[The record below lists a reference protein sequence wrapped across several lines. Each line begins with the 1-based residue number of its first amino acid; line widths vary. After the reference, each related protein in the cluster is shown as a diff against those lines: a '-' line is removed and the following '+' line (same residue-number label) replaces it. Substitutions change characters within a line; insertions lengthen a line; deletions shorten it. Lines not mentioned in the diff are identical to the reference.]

1 MWIPSQM
8 LDWLHVSKET
18 VAALREE
25 VARLTTERD
34 TLKSQVITTQAN
46 FEWVR
51 TRVNELEVAN
61 KGLIEKAYGIK
72 LPTPEI
78 MRTTPTVDPS
88 LDPRNLGLF
97 DDIGES
103 LAKKLGLPS
112 YDN

>member
-1 MWIPSQM
+1 MWIPAQL
-8 LDWLHVSKET
+8 LDWLHVSKDA
-18 VAALREE
+18 VASLREE

-34 TLKSQVITTQAN
+34 ALRSQVITTQAN

-51 TRVNELEVAN
+51 TRVNALEVERS
-61 KGLIEKAYGIK
+61 GLIEKAYGIK
-72 LPTPEI
+72 LPTPEV
-78 MRTTPTVDPS
+78 MRSPTVDPA

-103 LAKKLGLPS
+103 LARKLGLPS